1 MNWLYKLDYKYGRKA
16 PKNLMLFI
24 VGGQIV
30 AWLVIMLANMDFY
43 YTLTLTRSGL
53 MHLELWRLVSF
64 LFVPELTTNPL
75 FFALGV
81 YLLYF
86 IGSSLERA
94 WGSFKFDVY
103 FLAGVVSAWVACLIT
118 GWGGTSALT
127 MSLFFAFAYLYPNVE
142 LLLFFFIPVKV
153 KWLGYIAG
161 AFYVI
166 GILGS
171 LLRLD
176 VLGAL
181 SQIIGV
187 ANFLLFFG
195 KGMFTAIKEGYTAR
209 QRRKQWQN
217 QWRDR

>member
-1 MNWLYKLDYKYGRKA
+1 MNWLYKLEYKYGRKA
-16 PKNLMLFI
+16 PKNLMLFV

-30 AWLVIMLANMDFY
+30 AWLIILLAY
-43 YTLTLTRSGL
+43 SPLYSVLTLTRSGL
-53 MHLELWRLVSF
+53 LRGQVWRLVSF
-64 LFVPELTTNPL
+64 LFVPELTVNPL
-75 FFALGV
+75 AFALGV

-103 FLAGVVSAWVACLIT
+103 FLVGVVSAWVACLIT

-127 MSLFFAFAYLYPNVE
+127 FSLFFAFAYLFPDVQ
-142 LLLFFFIPVKV
+142 LLLFFIIPVKV

-161 AFYVI
+161 GFYVLS
-166 GILGS
+166 ILSS

-181 SQIIGV
+181 SMIIGV

-195 KGMFTAIKEGYTAR
+195 KGMFTTIKEGYTAR

-217 QWRDR
+217 QWRDQ